1 MAKKSLDDW
10 LNEVDYSYLN
20 SDKYVPSEFALTF
33 MNFIKL
39 VNGEQGESNKTP
51 PVHLAMMDKLASP
64 ERYIANLCHRGLGK
78 TTVFAEYLVLYV
90 AVFGS
95 IPYLPNIDGIIYV
108 AATMEGGAKDLRKN
122 IEFRY
127 EQSDFLKSW
136 LPKVHFTDAY
146 MEFKNK
152 ENKVLGV
159 KSYGAQALPLDTCL
173 YTCSGTTT
181 IGDVQIGDTILG
193 ADGKPTTVTNKSGVF
208 NKPTYKITLKD
219 GRELITCEDHLNQVW
234 IKHWPKKTAIPSSID
249 ERTLST
255 KELLNLDLFKTDLNG
270 NSRPLIWIENI
281 KPLEFNFNNNLLIDP
296 YTVGLLLGDG
306 SLNLKQKSNTIP
318 VVLTAHK
325 DDWDV
330 YENIIP
336 YSLGEAQ
343 IDKRNNNIINRTIIG
358 IGGLLYSEDLCKKGN
373 YKTIPNKYLYC
384 SIEQRLELLQGL
396 MDSDGSAYIGGRCC
410 FSSNSLKLVEQ
421 VMWLVRSLGGYSY
434 LTKTG
439 KKSHYRC
446 IVWLN
451 MPLFKLPRKVEKQ
464 KKPKLNMQP
473 IISIEE
479 IETVPTQCISV
490 DNIDKQ
496 YVASNNL
503 IRTHNT
509 GIRGSK
515 IYGKRPQLAILDD
528 LLSDDDAKS
537 EVVMN
542 AIKDTIY
549 KGVFHAL
556 DPVKKKIIFNGT
568 PFHSQDILVEAVE
581 SGGWNVNV
589 WPVCEVWPVDD
600 KDDFRGSWEDRFTYE
615 AVKDAYDLS
624 VSTGKESAFN
634 QELMLRLSSTDD
646 RMIQDE
652 EIRWYKK
659 ADLLS
664 RKNTYNFY
672 VTSDFAT
679 TNKTSSDD
687 TVIAVWAYN
696 ANGDWFLVDGIC
708 GKQLMDKTF
717 DDLFRLVQMYKPQS
731 VGIETSGQQG
741 GFVTLLQKEQ
751 MTRNIWFNFASNRT
765 GNLPGINSAKDKLT
779 RLNQVVPWFKTGK
792 IYFPEEDR
800 KSKWIGQYLS
810 EIRLVTKTAIK
821 GKDNCL
827 DTVSMLA
834 QLTAW
839 KPSEETPL
847 KQNEDGVWESDE
859 VEVEESCLTNYIV

>member
-10 LNEVDYSYLN
+10 LNEVNYSYLN
-20 SDKYVPSEFALTF
+20 GDKYVPSEFALTF

-159 KSYGAQALPLDTCL
+159 KSYGAQ
-173 YTCSGTTT
+173 
-181 IGDVQIGDTILG
+181 
-193 ADGKPTTVTNKSGVF
+193 
-208 NKPTYKITLKD
+208 
-219 GRELITCEDHLNQVW
+219 
-234 IKHWPKKTAIPSSID
+234 
-249 ERTLST
+249 
-255 KELLNLDLFKTDLNG
+255 
-270 NSRPLIWIENI
+270 
-281 KPLEFNFNNNLLIDP
+281 
-296 YTVGLLLGDG
+296 
-306 SLNLKQKSNTIP
+306 
-318 VVLTAHK
+318 
-325 DDWDV
+325 
-330 YENIIP
+330 
-336 YSLGEAQ
+336 
-343 IDKRNNNIINRTIIG
+343 
-358 IGGLLYSEDLCKKGN
+358 
-373 YKTIPNKYLYC
+373 
-384 SIEQRLELLQGL
+384 
-396 MDSDGSAYIGGRCC
+396 
-410 FSSNSLKLVEQ
+410 
-421 VMWLVRSLGGYSY
+421 
-434 LTKTG
+434 
-439 KKSHYRC
+439 
-446 IVWLN
+446 
-451 MPLFKLPRKVEKQ
+451 
-464 KKPKLNMQP
+464 
-473 IISIEE
+473 
-479 IETVPTQCISV
+479 
-490 DNIDKQ
+490 
-496 YVASNNL
+496 
-503 IRTHNT
+503 T

-634 QELMLRLSSTDD
+634 QELMLRLSSADD

-717 DDLFRLVQMYKPQS
+717 DDLFRLVQMYRPQS

-827 DTVSMLA
+827 DTISMLA
-834 QLTAW
+834 QITAW

-847 KQNEDGVWESDE
+847 KQNDDGVWESDE
-859 VEVEESCLTNYIV
+859 VEVEDSYLTNYIV